1 MIWIQS
7 LFDSIPTAWAIIA
20 LVAFIGLSVL
30 FLRGLIRLA
39 MRAFFIG
46 LIGLAVLGV
55 VYFLF

>member
-1 MIWIQS
+1 MTWIQS
-7 LFDSIPTAWAIIA
+7 IFDSIPTAWAIPA

-46 LIGLAVLGV
+46 LIGLVVLGAI
-55 VYFLF
+55 YFLF